1 MNTSETITVIS
12 TSDIT
17 LDKNSAND
25 KLTNYRMLDPSH
37 KLHVRFLTNLRQS
50 RLSTEKSLIYSTIKF
65 LFKEPNT
72 RTYKKNPL
80 LMDAQ
85 KPLFIQTFI

>member
-17 LDKNSAND
+17 LDQNSPND

-37 KLHVRFLTNLRQS
+37 KLHVRFLTNSIQS
-50 RLSTEKSLIYSTIKF
+50 GLSTEKSLIYSTIKF
-65 LFKEPNT
+65 LIKEPNT
-72 RTYKKNPL
+72 RTYKTPL